1 METNKRI
8 HHGKHQVIVLIL
20 PMRNGNSN
28 NLSCTTSSFS
38 GSYPTY
44 EEWKLIIPPHK
55 YLSTLSSYPTYEEWK
70 LFNGSIFHNFI
81 LSSYPTYEEWK
92 QFFYYFVV
100 ILFFLFLSY
109 LWGMETINMYKTIDA
124 RYKFLS
130 YLWGMETTKNFRRR
144 LTRLSSYPTYEEWKH
159 LWYCFRK
166 ILILS
171 SYPTYEEWKQQ

>member
-92 QFFYYFVV
+92 LSRNSKSFFN
-100 ILFFLFLSY
+100 FFQV
-109 LWGMETINMYKTIDA
+109 
-124 RYKFLS
+124 
-130 YLWGMETTKNFRRR
+130 
-144 LTRLSSYPTYEEWKH
+144 
-159 LWYCFRK
+159 
-166 ILILS
+166 LILPMRNGNNS
-171 SYPTYEEWKQQ
+171 STISL